1 VFAAI
6 PVTDIGS
13 QAGSSRTNW
22 VATDVSKRNKNHLFL
37 LRTIPIKKML
47 FLFTLMI

>member
-13 QAGSSRTNW
+13 QAGSSRTNC
-22 VATDVSKRNKNHLFL
+22 VATDMCPKEIK
-37 LRTIPIKKML
+37 TIYSSSELSP
-47 FLFTLMI
+47 